1 MAAYLWLKT
10 TDGFKLHD
18 AAANADVGLTVK
30 FDAKQRAFVLV
41 GRGVKDAFTSLQE
54 AQAAGF
60 DHAEKIAPKA
70 EVEAEA

>member
-10 TDGFKLHD
+10 GDSFKLHD
-18 AAANADVGLTVK
+18 AAANADVGLTIR
-30 FDAKQRAFVLV
+30 FDAKAKAFLLV

-60 DHAEKIAPKA
+60 DHAEKIAPKVQT
-70 EVEAEA
+70 EDEA